1 MNLDIGILWIEDSYS
16 EQEEATLRRRVQEA
30 GFIARIKVI
39 PNGGGIDEL
48 ARQHTLY
55 HVFDLV
61 LLDYKLKGEDGDD
74 LAPRIRELFPS
85 TTILFY
91 SGSEEE
97 SQLRRLI
104 AEKQVEGVYCSAR
117 TRFID
122 RTGALID
129 QTART
134 LDRLS
139 GMRGLAMRVVA
150 ECDDHM
156 RAAVLSMSSRH
167 ASCAGLVTDLDGDV
181 ISFLDGAKTDYE
193 AAAKGDLQ
201 ARLDT
206 RAVDSAKLFK
216 HFRRLTSFV
225 TKEPD
230 DFGLN
235 TEQVERLRELR
246 TMSAQYIGH
255 VLGKR
260 NILGHVAEVEGEA
273 GWVLQGSDEITTN
286 DFPEIRRTF
295 ATHIDAMREMR
306 ALVTLLD
313 GQQAQ

>member
-16 EQEEATLRRRVQEA
+16 PEEEATLRRRVQEA

-39 PNGGGIDEL
+39 PNGDGIDDL
-48 ARQHTLY
+48 ARKHQLY

-97 SQLRRLI
+97 SELRRMI
-104 AEKQVEGVYCSAR
+104 AEKRVEGVYCSGR

-122 RTGALID
+122 RAGALVD

-167 ASCAGLVTDLDGDV
+167 ASCAGLATALDGDV
-181 ISFLDGAKTDYE
+181 FSFLDGAKTAYE
-193 AAAKGDLQ
+193 DAAKGDLRS
-201 ARLDT
+201 RLDT
-206 RAVDSAKLFK
+206 RAVDSAKLFR
-216 HFRRLTSFV
+216 HFRRLTNFV
-225 TKEPD
+225 ATEPSE
-230 DFGLN
+230 FGLG

-246 TMSAQYIGH
+246 KLSAQYVEN

-260 NILGHVAEVEGEA
+260 NILGHVAEVEGET
-273 GWVLQGSDEITTN
+273 GWVLQGSDEIATS
-286 DFPEIRRTF
+286 DFPDIRRTF
-295 ATHIDAMREMR
+295 AAHIDALREMR

-313 GQQAQ
+313 GQQSQ